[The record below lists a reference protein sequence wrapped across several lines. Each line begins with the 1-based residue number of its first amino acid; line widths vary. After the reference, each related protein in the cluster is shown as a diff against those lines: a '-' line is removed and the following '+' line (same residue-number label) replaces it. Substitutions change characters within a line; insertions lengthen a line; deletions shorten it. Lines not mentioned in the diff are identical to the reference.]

1 MTRWVVVLLDIQVTT
16 GNSGSKICRNLC
28 LREFRRKYS
37 SHCLP
42 CLGHAFAARRC
53 EELKADI
60 TAKIDKKIAYGKK

>member
-1 MTRWVVVLLDIQVTT
+1 
-16 GNSGSKICRNLC
+16 
-28 LREFRRKYS
+28 
-37 SHCLP
+37 LP